1 MSFNNSNVVIF
12 QQDNRNVIS
21 NFNGISSVASNILT
35 TIITYTVPTNITTY
49 LTSIEYSGDNI
60 AVYEI
65 YINNIL
71 NARQRTNFGTSLN
84 GIFSFIPLDDEWG
97 YKLNTGDIISIK
109 VIHERP
115 DLGDF
120 DARILAIE
128 QED

>member
-12 QQDNRNVIS
+12 QQENRHVIS
-21 NFNGISSVASNILT
+21 NFNGISSVGSNILT
-35 TIITYTVPTNITTY
+35 TIITYIVPTDITTY
-49 LTSIEYSGDNI
+49 LTSVEYSGDNI

-65 YINNIL
+65 YINNTL
-71 NARQRTNFGTSLN
+71 SARQRTNFGTSLN

-97 YKLNTGDIISIK
+97 YQLNTGDLLEIK

-115 DLGDF
+115 YVGDF
-120 DARILAIE
+120 EARILAIE